1 MKHITILQAKTLKE
15 SLSSIFKR
23 HQDHRRLLPTGCVI
37 CVGTNRCKPLK
48 AYASASV
55 TESEAYASASVSRS
69 GAYGN
74 KLPAN
79 TYITI
84 SDDPSFHPE
93 LPRIYIRWADRL
105 LDAYEID
112 GIYTEE
118 ELLSIAY
125 MVTNVHIDME
135 EIHSRFNL
143 EDKGNGKWKVTG
155 WKWPDLRVV

>member
-37 CVGTNRCKPLK
+37 CVGTDRCKPL
-48 AYASASV
+48 
-55 TESEAYASASVSRS
+55 R
-69 GAYGN
+69 AYGG

-84 SDDPSFHPE
+84 ADDPDFHPE

-143 EDKGNGKWKVTG
+143 EAKGEKRWKVTG
-155 WKWPDLRVV
+155 WKWPKAIFVITDASQLDMPYTLS

>member
-48 AYASASV
+48 AY
-55 TESEAYASASVSRS
+55 
-69 GAYGN
+69 GG
-74 KLPAN
+74 KLPKD

-84 SDDPSFHPE
+84 SDDPKFHPE

-125 MVTNVHIDME
+125 MVTNVHIDNATALAAVSSKDSAME

-143 EDKGNGKWKVTG
+143 EAKGEKRWKVTG
-155 WKWPDLRVV
+155 WKWPNLRVV